1 MPPELVYTLQFLRFQ
16 ADTREKN
23 RGAGCESP
31 DGLVVVANVNESFP
45 SFFFCRRSIAREYC
59 HNIVCVRYLV
69 LSYI

>member
-45 SFFFCRRSIAREYC
+45 SFFFVVGRLHEST
-59 HNIVCVRYLV
+59 VTTLSVRYLV